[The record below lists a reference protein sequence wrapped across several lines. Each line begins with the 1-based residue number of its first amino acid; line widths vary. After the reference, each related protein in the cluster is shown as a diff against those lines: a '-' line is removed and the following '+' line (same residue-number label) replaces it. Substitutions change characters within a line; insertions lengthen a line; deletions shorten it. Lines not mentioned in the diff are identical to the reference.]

1 MSSQRPGPSRNSQ
14 RRENDDYPPL
24 PPHRR
29 LSLPPPLPSDHATH
43 PPQSRR
49 HPWEPEAHTS
59 QDQTESYLHL
69 RRHMADINFQAE
81 YDELVGNS
89 LSGFTAFMSAAH
101 DDFGFSRDSIQNR
114 SQESNILDTLQNDQ
128 RDGDSRRQP
137 LQLPPVFGYT
147 TVRSLS
153 GRQRPDGTEDD
164 VEAVRALWNRRAQ
177 YSSSPFSPPRM
188 PPNLSPPNLSP
199 LPPSEEP
206 PEENRRVK
214 RRKLDSERAS
224 QSFRGFRYGRYG
236 QVEPGQLKMEILSC
250 DGGLYENASLHAYGN
265 ILKDDKTVYCTQS
278 NRCNIILQHQGA
290 TVFTLKELVIKA
302 PSSNYSSPVREGMV
316 FVSMNQDETLKRTA
330 QYEIQY
336 APSRSGRPSATR
348 ALAPIISIRHH
359 EDGTTVTRTHTRQRR
374 LYSLGHDDEE
384 NVQRTAQI
392 PTEFS
397 SHLPPFDIT
406 TECSYEETDDEDTP
420 RNPVNRR
427 APNRIGSLPFESDS
441 SDDGNPFASDEY
453 GFEDYSF
460 ANRRRDAADMSAEV
474 AEANQTA
481 TQEAVRA
488 VGGEL
493 MAPHAKFFI
502 EKDKSKC
509 TIRFDPPVSG
519 RFLLLKMWSSSR
531 ASGSNIDIQ
540 AVLTKGFAGPRYFPA
555 VELR

>member
-1 MSSQRPGPSRNSQ
+1 M
-14 RRENDDYPPL
+14 
-24 PPHRR
+24 
-29 LSLPPPLPSDHATH
+29 
-43 PPQSRR
+43 
-49 HPWEPEAHTS
+49 
-59 QDQTESYLHL
+59 
-69 RRHMADINFQAE
+69 
-81 YDELVGNS
+81 
-89 LSGFTAFMSAAH
+89 
-101 DDFGFSRDSIQNR
+101 
-114 SQESNILDTLQNDQ
+114 
-128 RDGDSRRQP
+128 
-137 LQLPPVFGYT
+137 
-147 TVRSLS
+147 
-153 GRQRPDGTEDD
+153 
-164 VEAVRALWNRRAQ
+164 
-177 YSSSPFSPPRM
+177 
-188 PPNLSPPNLSP
+188 
-199 LPPSEEP
+199 
-206 PEENRRVK
+206 
-214 RRKLDSERAS
+214 
-224 QSFRGFRYGRYG
+224 
-236 QVEPGQLKMEILSC
+236 
-250 DGGLYENASLHAYGN
+250 
-265 ILKDDKTVYCTQS
+265 
-278 NRCNIILQHQGA
+278 
-290 TVFTLKELVIKA
+290 
-302 PSSNYSSPVREGMV
+302 